1 MNNASSQ
8 DGSTLPIAAM
18 PRLSRGELLFLLGL
32 FLLPILLYLPFAG
45 APFERDEGVYATIAQ
60 GVLDGR
66 VPYRDLF
73 DNKPPLVYIWYALSF
88 TLMGESVFAPRIV
101 AAVCLSL
108 TTLVLF
114 NQARMVLPLPAA
126 RIAAALFA
134 ISTGLPWVALH
145 ANTEAYMLLPLV
157 SSLMFFTIGMK
168 DGRLRWFVLAGLLAG
183 LAVMT
188 KQVAMWNLLALAMVS
203 LIWHRRTAETQLRAV
218 APTLALFG
226 GCLVSLAAVALPF
239 AVMGALDELIYAN
252 LSYNWLYINFLTYAE
267 RLSNFG
273 YGLLFFSAVA
283 APFVVG
289 AIAGLIVLWRKRS
302 SATDYVLI
310 LWAIASAIG
319 VASGGRFFPHYFL
332 QLMPSLA
339 VLTGVLIYDRF
350 VNGSDRVL
358 SRPAWMIA
366 TLLIV
371 ISVGTTSVLYLAPRQ
386 AEEQIVSAVYYQKEW
401 EANSEALG
409 TYIKVRTEPGDLIF
423 NYGRESQVYFYADR
437 QPAIP
442 YFYDWVLEYDEETL
456 AEVIA
461 DLGVALPVYFIDSV
475 QAPLFE
481 DWGASHPPELR
492 AFVSEN
498 YDYVGRIYFADV
510 YRLKGHSVEAPGAVP
525 SGLSSELNPLVSDHY
540 TFE

>member
-1 MNNASSQ
+1 MSNIPSQ
-8 DGSTLPIAAM
+8 DRSVLPIPAT
-18 PRLSRGELLFLLGL
+18 PRLSRGEILFLLGL

-60 GVLDGR
+60 GVLDGQ

-88 TLMGESVFAPRIV
+88 TLMGESVFAPRIL

-168 DGRLRWFVLAGLLAG
+168 DGRLRWFVVAGLLAG
-183 LAVMT
+183 LAIMT

-226 GCLVSLAAVALPF
+226 GCLVGLAAVALPF
-239 AVMGALDELIYAN
+239 TLMGALDDLIYAN

-267 RLSNFG
+267 RLANFG
-273 YGLLFFSAVA
+273 HGILFFSAVA
-283 APFVVG
+283 APFVAG
-289 AIAGLIVLWRKRS
+289 AAAGLIVLWRKRS

-339 VLTGVLIYDRF
+339 VLTGVLVYDRF

-366 TLLIV
+366 TFLIV
-371 ISVGTTSVLYLAPRQ
+371 VSVGTTSVIYLAPRQ
-386 AEEQIVSAVYYQKEW
+386 AEEQVASSVYHQKEW
-401 EANSEALG
+401 EGNSEALG
-409 TYIKVRTEPGDLIF
+409 AYIKERTEPGDVIF
-423 NYGRESQVYFYADR
+423 NYGREAQVYFYADR

-442 YFYDWVLEYDEETL
+442 YFYDWVLEYDEEAL

-461 DLGVALPVYFIDSV
+461 GLRAARPAYFIDSA

-481 DWGASHPPELR
+481 DWGAAHPPELR
-492 AFVSEN
+492 AFVSEY

-510 YRLKGHSVEAPGAVP
+510 YRLKGRSAQAPTGVA
-525 SGLSSELNPLVSDHY
+525 SGGSSELNPFVTDHY
-540 TFE
+540 TLE

>member
-1 MNNASSQ
+1 
-8 DGSTLPIAAM
+8 M
-18 PRLSRGELLFLLGL
+18 PRFSRGEIFFLVGL

-45 APFERDEGVYATIAQ
+45 APFERDEGVYATVAQ
-60 GVLDGR
+60 GVLDGQ

-73 DNKPPLVYIWYALSF
+73 DNKPPLVYIWYAFSF
-88 TLMGESVFAPRIV
+88 ALMGETVVAPRIV
-101 AAVCLSL
+101 AAVFLSL
-108 TTLVLF
+108 TTLALF

-145 ANTEAYMLLPLV
+145 ANTEAYMLLPMV

-168 DGRLRWFVLAGLLAG
+168 DGKLRWFVVAGLLSG
-183 LAVMT
+183 LAIMT

-218 APTLALFG
+218 GPTLALFG
-226 GCLVSLAAVALPF
+226 GCFVGLAAVVLPF
-239 AVMGALDELIYAN
+239 TFMGALDELIYAN
-252 LSYNWLYINFLTYAE
+252 VSYNWLYINFLTYAE
-267 RLSNFG
+267 RLANFG
-273 YGLLFFSAVA
+273 YGILFFSAVA

-289 AIAGLIVLWRKRS
+289 AIAGLIILWRKRS

-310 LWAIASAIG
+310 VWAVASAIG

-339 VLTGVLIYDRF
+339 VLTGVLVYDRF
-350 VNGSDRVL
+350 VHGGDRVL

-366 TLLIV
+366 TFLIV
-371 ISVGTTSVLYLAPRQ
+371 VSVGTTSVLYLAPHR
-386 AEEQIVSAVYYQKEW
+386 AEEQVVSSIYHQKEW

-409 TYIKVRTEPGDLIF
+409 LYIKERTEPGDAIF
-423 NYGRESQVYFYADR
+423 NHGRESQLYFYADR
-437 QPAIP
+437 PPAIP
-442 YFYDWVLEYDEETL
+442 YFYDWVLEYKEEAL
-456 AEVIA
+456 AEVVA
-461 DLGVALPVYFIDSV
+461 DLELARPVYFIDSV
-475 QAPLFE
+475 QAPLFD
-481 DWGASHPPELR
+481 DWAAAHPPELR

-510 YRLKGHSVEAPGAVP
+510 YRLKGRSALAPDSEAG
-525 SGLSSELNPLVSDHY
+525 GSSELNPFMADNYSL
-540 TFE
+540 E

>member
-1 MNNASSQ
+1 
-8 DGSTLPIAAM
+8 
-18 PRLSRGELLFLLGL
+18 
-32 FLLPILLYLPFAG
+32 
-45 APFERDEGVYATIAQ
+45 
-60 GVLDGR
+60 
-66 VPYRDLF
+66 
-73 DNKPPLVYIWYALSF
+73 
-88 TLMGESVFAPRIV
+88 MGESVFAPRIL

-108 TTLVLF
+108 TTLALF

-168 DGRLRWFVLAGLLAG
+168 DGKLRWFAIAGILAG
-183 LAVMT
+183 LAIMT

-203 LIWHRRTAETQLRAV
+203 LIWHRRTAETQLRAI
-218 APTLALFG
+218 APTLMLFG

-239 AVMGALDELIYAN
+239 TFMGALDDLIYAN
-252 LSYNWLYINFLTYAE
+252 LSYNWLYINFLSYAE
-267 RLSNFG
+267 RLANFG
-273 YGLLFFSAVA
+273 YGILFFSAVA
-283 APFVVG
+283 APFVAG
-289 AIAGLIVLWRKRS
+289 AVAGLIVLWRKRS

-310 LWAIASAIG
+310 LWAIASAVG

-339 VLTGVLIYDRF
+339 VLTGVLVYDRF

-366 TLLIV
+366 TFLV
-371 ISVGTTSVLYLAPRQ
+371 VVSVGTTSVLYLAPRR
-386 AEEQIVSAVYYQKEW
+386 AEEQVVSSVYYQKEW

-409 TYIKVRTEPGDLIF
+409 AYIKERTEPGDVIF

-437 QPAIP
+437 QPAVP
-442 YFYDWVLEYDEETL
+442 YFYDWVLEFDTTAL

-461 DLGVALPVYFIDSV
+461 GLRAARPVYFIDSA
-475 QAPLFE
+475 QAPLVD
-481 DWGASHPPELR
+481 DWAAAHPPELT
-492 AFVSEN
+492 AFISEN

-510 YRLKGHSVEAPGAVP
+510 YRLKGRSVQAPGAVP
-525 SGLSSELNPLVSDHY
+525 AGLSSELNPLVADNY
-540 TFE
+540 TLE